1 LYGKHQY
8 RLTHSELLVAGVFL
22 LSEIANYFRLHKLNF
37 VEKLVMSYS
46 GLRGAIAFALVLL
59 IDPSRIPRQP
69 LFVTATIT
77 VVFFT
82 IFFQVSLNR
91 SGLPISHAVIE
102 FHQQGIT
109 IRPLVRFL
117 KVKQEEHQEKT
128 MNERLHERVRH
139 FQFDYYSIEINSF

>member
-1 LYGKHQY
+1 
-8 RLTHSELLVAGVFL
+8 LLVAGVFL

-59 IDPSRIPRQP
+59 IDPGRIPRQP

-82 IFFQVSLNR
+82 VFFQVSSN
-91 SGLPISHAVIE
+91 
-102 FHQQGIT
+102 
-109 IRPLVRFL
+109 
-117 KVKQEEHQEKT
+117 
-128 MNERLHERVRH
+128 
-139 FQFDYYSIEINSF
+139 